1 MVHQAIIMKQ
11 IFVGLCAVV
20 FTWLAT
26 VSPALAGD
34 LGHGAQVFSSNCA
47 ACHIGGGNVVNG
59 AKTLKLTDLEK
70 YEMASL
76 EAIKTQ
82 VTNGKNAMPAF
93 LGRLTEQDI
102 DDVATYVLDKAEN
115 GW

>member
-1 MVHQAIIMKQ
+1 MRTVLLGIC
-11 IFVGLCAVV
+11 GLCLG
-20 FTWLAT
+20 WLMAIAPAT
-26 VSPALAGD
+26 AADLA
-34 LGHGAQVFSSNCA
+34 HGGQVFASNCA

-59 AKTLKLTDLEK
+59 AKTLKISDLEQ

-82 VTNGKNAMPAF
+82 VTKGKNAMPAF
-93 LGRLTEQDI
+93 LGRLTEDDI
-102 DDVATYVLDKAEN
+102 NDVAAYVLEQAEK